1 MATTAFQLLSPQD
14 ALIVGDQKLKS
25 DVTSPVN
32 GMAVAL
38 SGGYLVTATNEQAIG
53 MLCEIPQGLTGS
65 VHPWDFFERTNA
77 NDLTAF
83 KGEYCAYLVRGLV
96 RLPAASVAN
105 YAVGAKIE
113 VVSGGT
119 YSVCS
124 DKVGVGTVIA
134 TNTDQDGTV
143 TVDCAF
149 DFTQGS
155 VLAT

>member
-1 MATTAFQLLSPQD
+1 MATTVFQLLSPQN
-14 ALIVGDQKLKS
+14 ALILSGTLKS
-25 DVTSPVN
+25 NVTSPVN
-32 GMAVAL
+32 GMAVVL
-38 SGGYLVTATNEQAIG
+38 SAGELITAVDEKAVG
-53 MLCEIPQGLTGS
+53 LLCEIPQMLTGS
-65 VHPWDFFERTNA
+65 VHPWDFFERTDANA
-77 NDLTAF
+77 LDAF
-83 KGEYCAYLVRGLV
+83 KGEYCAYLVRGEV

-113 VVSGGT
+113 VVNGGT

-134 TNTDQDGTV
+134 INTDQDGTI

>member
-1 MATTAFQLLSPQD
+1 MATTVFQLLSPQN
-14 ALIVGDQKLKS
+14 ALILSGTLKS
-25 DVTSPVN
+25 NVTSPVN
-32 GMAVAL
+32 GMAVVL
-38 SGGYLVTATNEQAIG
+38 SAGELITAVDEKSVG
-53 MLCEIPQGLTGS
+53 LLCEIPQMLTGD
-65 VHPWDFFERTNA
+65 VHPWDFYERTDA

-83 KGEYCAYLVRGLV
+83 KGKFCAYLVRGEV
-96 RLPAASVAN
+96 RLPAASVAS

-113 VVSGGT
+113 VVNGGT
-119 YSVCS
+119 YSVCT

-134 TNTDQDGTV
+134 TNTDQDGTI

>member
-25 DVTSPVN
+25 DVSSPVN

-53 MLCEIPQGLTGS
+53 LLCEIPQMLTGS
-65 VHPWDFFERTNA
+65 MHPWDLYERTNA
-77 NDLTAF
+77 NALDAW

-96 RLPAASVAN
+96 RLPAASVAS

-113 VVSGGT
+113 VVNGGT

-134 TNTDQDGTV
+134 TNTDQDGTI
-143 TVDCAF
+143 TVDCFF
-149 DFTQGS
+149 DFAQGS